1 MSDYS
6 KTTDFSTKDALV
18 TGDPNKIVSGT
29 EHDDEYNNIAT
40 AVATKTNKKLPAT
53 TNNLAT
59 LDATG
64 DLGDSGF
71 YFSGAGGTVTATAAE
86 LNKTNTTASQGDLDA
101 ITNFE
106 ETLSATTSE
115 VSILTTKTLNI
126 VDDGA
131 LEIAGTAITATAAE
145 LNTACDGITA
155 TAAEL
160 NTACDGITATAA
172 EINRVCDGSLS
183 GSRSYDL
190 PNISSVAG
198 HATFTISVSGAT
210 LGDFS
215 LVSANISLQGLN
227 VTSYVSAAGTV
238 TVVVYNHTGSDVNL
252 ASTTWN
258 AKVLT

>member
-155 TAAEL
+155 TAAE
-160 NTACDGITATAA
+160 
-172 EINRVCDGSLS
+172 INRVCDGSLS